1 MKEQKGLPARVA
13 KLRFI
18 YHTNMLDICNVA
30 NQLGIIT
37 DEKAEEKMKNHCM
50 KTLDCMCRMF
60 GIQDEE
66 TLLQL
71 LKNRKDKGG
80 LISLFF

>member
-1 MKEQKGLPARVA
+1 
-13 KLRFI
+13 
-18 YHTNMLDICNVA
+18 MLQINW
-30 NQLGIIT
+30 GIIT

-71 LKNRKDKGG
+71 LKNRKDKGA
-80 LISLFF
+80 